1 MAMVCSVYDNSKLIT
16 IPSLDKLRAC
26 PSGWSKNGRNR
37 YWVVSM
43 DSSVVNAPH
52 RKKKEWEKSLK
63 VVMVD
68 YDEGKHEVKT
78 EVRGLG
84 KEQVTKRYRKRLKE
98 GLGQNDWTI
107 SEVVA
112 EILKLQPRDDIDNL
126 LNHWAGRFHRKN
138 FSLLVQEICKVGAL
152 KHAVRVFNWMKNQR
166 NYRARNDIYNMM
178 IRLYARHNITD
189 QARGLFFEMQKWRL
203 RDWKTTTKI
212 LKEMEPLLSNLSIGL
227 INHVL
232 RSIGKSGK
240 VEGMMKIFYKLEQYG
255 IEPTLETY
263 SILLDGLSAAGKW
276 RKCVEILN
284 WLENTRLQPPL
295 SMYEKVLNF
304 LEKEGNMDYVV
315 LVQEKIEKMQLR
327 ESVAVK

>member
-1 MAMVCSVYDNSKLIT
+1 MAAICSVYDHSKPIT
-16 IPSLDKLRAC
+16 IPSLNKL
-26 PSGWSKNGRNR
+26 PVSPNGWSKKRRNS

-43 DSSVVNAPH
+43 ESSVTNGPH
-52 RKKKEWEKSLK
+52 RKKKEWEESLK
-63 VVMVD
+63 VVVVD

-138 FSLLVQEICKVGAL
+138 FPILVQEICKVGAL
-152 KHAVRVFNWMKNQR
+152 RHAVRVFNWMKNQR

-189 QARGLFFEMQKWRL
+189 QARGLFFEMQKWRCKP
-203 RDWKTTTKI
+203 DVETY
-212 LKEMEPLLSNLSIGL
+212 NAL
-227 INHVL
+227 INVHGRAGQWQWAMNIFDDML
-232 RSIGKSGK
+232 RAGVPPSRSSYNNLINACGPDRKS
-240 VEGMMKIFYKLEQYG
+240 
-255 IEPTLETY
+255 
-263 SILLDGLSAAGKW
+263 
-276 RKCVEILN
+276 
-284 WLENTRLQPPL
+284 
-295 SMYEKVLNF
+295 
-304 LEKEGNMDYVV
+304 VV
-315 LVQEKIEKMQLR
+315 
-327 ESVAVK
+327 